1 MSEQAHPELQQ
12 SNLGD
17 GVRGMYTNRDRYTWE
32 NYIYPGMAI
41 VYIRPAADCVA
52 NNRAH
57 NNRIRNCGGLL
68 LIQHY

>member
-1 MSEQAHPELQQ
+1 
-12 SNLGD
+12 
-17 GVRGMYTNRDRYTWE
+17 MYTNRDRYTWE